1 MKFIWASSKPAYERR
16 WLAGAVLFAASLN
29 ACHAG
34 DRDALRRIVQEQCAV
49 NWVQRHSAEPCARI
63 EVPAAPHERDGYAL
77 LADRKG
83 GAHFLLIPTGTLAG
97 MESVE
102 LLEPGA
108 PNYFASAWRARG
120 LIAAFLGHG
129 VDRGAIG
136 LAVNPRH
143 ARSQDQFHI
152 HIECLRADIAET
164 LRSADPPGTET
175 WTRLA
180 LGAMPYL
187 ALRVMGE
194 DLHADPIALLAD
206 RLPEAKRDLGD
217 YTLVVAGMNF
227 REGPGFMLLASQGP
241 AGELLLDSTCALT
254 ALK

>member
-1 MKFIWASSKPAYERR
+1 MFAPRKAAHERS
-16 WLAGAVLFAASLN
+16 WLIGAVLLAASLH

-49 NWVQRHSAEPCARI
+49 NWLQRHTAEPCVRI
-63 EVPAAPHERDGYAL
+63 DLPAAPHERDGYAV

-83 GAHFLLIPTGTLAG
+83 GAHFLLIPTRTLAG

-102 LLEPGA
+102 LLESGA
-108 PNYFASAWRARG
+108 PNYFAAAWRARG
-120 LIAAFLGHG
+120 LIAAFLGHA
-129 VDRGAIG
+129 VDRRAIG
-136 LAVNPRH
+136 LALNPRH

-164 LRSADPPGTET
+164 LRSAGPFSTQT
-175 WTRLA
+175 WTPLA
-180 LGAMPYL
+180 LGGAPYL

-194 DLHADPIALLAD
+194 NLSADPIALLAD
-206 RLPEAKRDLGD
+206 RLPAAKPAMGD
-217 YTLVVAGMNF
+217 YTLAVAGMDF
-227 REGPGFMLLASQGP
+227 RDGPGFMLLAARGP
-241 AGELLLDSTCALT
+241 AGELLLDSTCALA